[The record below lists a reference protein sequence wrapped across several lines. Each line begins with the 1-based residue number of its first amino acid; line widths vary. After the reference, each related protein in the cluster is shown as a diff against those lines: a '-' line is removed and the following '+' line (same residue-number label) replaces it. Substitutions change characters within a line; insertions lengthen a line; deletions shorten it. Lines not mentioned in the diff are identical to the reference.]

1 MYSRNTCIQSGHF
14 PKFYNNNNNNNIKI
28 KIKTLLFM
36 CNKVDINGKLSASD
50 NLGKP
55 LHNSF
60 VLKDATMV

>member
-14 PKFYNNNNNNNIKI
+14 PKIYNNNSNIKI

-36 CNKVDINGKLSASD
+36 CNKIDINGKLSASG

>member
-1 MYSRNTCIQSGHF
+1 
-14 PKFYNNNNNNNIKI
+14 
-28 KIKTLLFM
+28 M
-36 CNKVDINGKLSASD
+36 CNKIDINGKLSASG